1 MKLVKNNNEEQKTK
15 IVSDKDAEEAFKT
28 ILKWIGED
36 PEREGL
42 LETPKRVVKAFKEYF
57 KGYRE
62 DPNLVLDKTFG
73 DVEGYDDMVVQKNI
87 SVQSH
92 CEHHMAPI
100 IGKAHVAYIPRDRV
114 VGLSK
119 LARVVEVF
127 SKRLQTQERLT
138 MQIANT
144 LMKSLDAKGVAVT
157 IDSTHQCMTMRGIK
171 KEQASTVTNYY
182 LGQFKE
188 DLSYQNRYLRF
199 ISTKKIKVSDQF
211 KALILNQEGEKFT
224 REVKSIDKSFLKHGD
239 VTIKVDYSDLN
250 FKDGMIL
257 KNGGR
262 LVKEFPHIPGI
273 DFSGTVLESENSKF
287 KSGDE
292 VILTG
297 FRVGEI
303 FYGGYSQIAK
313 VNGDFLVKKP
323 NNLTTKQAMI
333 LGTAG
338 FTSLMAAFAI
348 KAREEILLGE
358 KVKNVLVTGAS
369 GGVGSIAVMILNKM
383 GYEVTAVSGKESKA
397 DYLKS
402 LGAKNVINRAE
413 FDKDPKLID
422 KGLWDGVVDTVGGK
436 ILANAIVQTNSN
448 GIIAVCGNA
457 STNELNTNVIPF
469 MLRGIKLWGMDS
481 ANCSIRRR
489 EFIWGEASKLIDFDL
504 LENSIQTVNLEEL
517 IETYPKILKGE
528 ISGRVLVDLNK

>member
-1 MKLVKNNNEEQKTK
+1 M
-15 IVSDKDAEEAFKT
+15 
-28 ILKWIGED
+28 
-36 PEREGL
+36 
-42 LETPKRVVKAFKEYF
+42 
-57 KGYRE
+57 
-62 DPNLVLDKTFG
+62 
-73 DVEGYDDMVVQKNI
+73 
-87 SVQSH
+87 
-92 CEHHMAPI
+92 
-100 IGKAHVAYIPRDRV
+100 
-114 VGLSK
+114 
-119 LARVVEVF
+119 
-127 SKRLQTQERLT
+127 
-138 MQIANT
+138 
-144 LMKSLDAKGVAVT
+144 
-157 IDSTHQCMTMRGIK
+157 
-171 KEQASTVTNYY
+171 
-182 LGQFKE
+182 
-188 DLSYQNRYLRF
+188 
-199 ISTKKIKVSDQF
+199 SDQF
-211 KALILNQEGEKFT
+211 KALILNQEGDKFT

-303 FYGGYSQIAK
+303 FYGGYSQVAK

-323 NNLTTKQAMI
+323 KDLTSKQAMI

-383 GYEVTAVSGKESKA
+383 GYDVTAVSGKSSKS

-436 ILANAIVQTNSN
+436 ILANAIVQTNPT

-457 STNELNTNVIPF
+457 STNDLNTNVIPF

-489 EFIWGEASKLIDFDL
+489 EFIWGEAPKLIDFNL
-504 LENSIQTVNLEEL
+504 LENSIQIVGLEEL
-517 IETYPKILKGE
+517 IETFPKILKGE
-528 ISGRVLVDLNK
+528 ISGRILVDLNK

>member
-1 MKLVKNNNEEQKTK
+1 M
-15 IVSDKDAEEAFKT
+15 
-28 ILKWIGED
+28 
-36 PEREGL
+36 
-42 LETPKRVVKAFKEYF
+42 
-57 KGYRE
+57 
-62 DPNLVLDKTFG
+62 
-73 DVEGYDDMVVQKNI
+73 
-87 SVQSH
+87 
-92 CEHHMAPI
+92 
-100 IGKAHVAYIPRDRV
+100 
-114 VGLSK
+114 
-119 LARVVEVF
+119 
-127 SKRLQTQERLT
+127 
-138 MQIANT
+138 
-144 LMKSLDAKGVAVT
+144 
-157 IDSTHQCMTMRGIK
+157 
-171 KEQASTVTNYY
+171 
-182 LGQFKE
+182 
-188 DLSYQNRYLRF
+188 
-199 ISTKKIKVSDQF
+199 SDQF
-211 KALILNQEGEKFT
+211 KALILDQEGDKFT

-303 FYGGYSQIAK
+303 FYGGYSQVAK

-323 NNLTTKQAMI
+323 KDLTTKQAMI

-369 GGVGSIAVMILNKM
+369 GGVGSVAVMILNKM
-383 GYEVTAVSGKESKA
+383 GYDVTAVSGKSSKS

-436 ILANAIVQTNSN
+436 ILANAIVQTNPT

-489 EFIWGEASKLIDFDL
+489 DFIWGEASKLIDFDL
-504 LENSIQTVNLEEL
+504 LENSIQTVGLEEL
-517 IETYPKILKGE
+517 IETFPKILKGE
-528 ISGRVLVDLNK
+528 ISGRILVDLNK

>member
-1 MKLVKNNNEEQKTK
+1 M
-15 IVSDKDAEEAFKT
+15 
-28 ILKWIGED
+28 
-36 PEREGL
+36 
-42 LETPKRVVKAFKEYF
+42 
-57 KGYRE
+57 
-62 DPNLVLDKTFG
+62 
-73 DVEGYDDMVVQKNI
+73 
-87 SVQSH
+87 
-92 CEHHMAPI
+92 
-100 IGKAHVAYIPRDRV
+100 
-114 VGLSK
+114 
-119 LARVVEVF
+119 
-127 SKRLQTQERLT
+127 
-138 MQIANT
+138 
-144 LMKSLDAKGVAVT
+144 
-157 IDSTHQCMTMRGIK
+157 
-171 KEQASTVTNYY
+171 
-182 LGQFKE
+182 
-188 DLSYQNRYLRF
+188 
-199 ISTKKIKVSDQF
+199 SDQF
-211 KALILNQEGEKFT
+211 KALIVNQEGENFT

-239 VTIKVDYSDLN
+239 VTVQVDYSDLN

-273 DFSGTVLESENSKF
+273 DFAGKVLESENPKF
-287 KSGDE
+287 KEGDE

-313 VNGDFLVKKP
+313 VNADFLVKKP
-323 NNLTTKQAMI
+323 DNLTTKQAMI

-338 FTSLMAAFAI
+338 FTSLMSAFAI
-348 KAREEILLGE
+348 QARESILLGE
-358 KVKNVLVTGAS
+358 KVNDVLVTGAT
-369 GGVGSIAVMILNKM
+369 GGVGSVAIMALTKL
-383 GYEVTAVSGKESKA
+383 GYNVTAVTGKDSKS

-402 LGAKNVINRAE
+402 LGAKNIINRAE
-413 FDKDPKLID
+413 FDKDPRPID

-481 ANCSIRRR
+481 ANCSIKRR
-489 EFIWGEASKLIDFDL
+489 EFIWSEAANLIDFNI
-504 LENSIQTVNLEEL
+504 LENSIQTVSLEEL